1 MNLVVV
7 DISDVPRIRY
17 GKKKLFNILDRFNES
32 GATAVRVDFAEH
44 EYSSADSCC
53 AAFNAAAK
61 RYGFNRIRGIVRKEK
76 VYLIKE
82 EP

>member
-7 DISDVPRIRY
+7 DISDIPRTRY

-32 GATAVRVDFAEH
+32 EATAVRVDFAEH

-53 AAFNAAAK
+53 QAFNTAAK
-61 RYGFNRIRGIVRKEK
+61 RYGFNRIRCIVRREK

>member
-17 GKKKLFNILDRFNES
+17 GKRKLFNILERFNES

-53 AAFNAAAK
+53 SAFNAAAK
-61 RYGFNRIRGIVRKEK
+61 RYGFSHIRGIVRKER

-82 EP
+82 EL

>member
-7 DISDVPRIRY
+7 DISDIPRIRY

-44 EYSSADSCC
+44 EYSCADSCC
-53 AAFNAAAK
+53 SALNTAAK
-61 RYGFNRIRGIVRKEK
+61 RYGFNRIRCIVRKEK